1 MVNLLIE
8 AGQSIL
14 NLESQSKMCTALGK
28 KKKGQFK
35 DTTKTYWS
43 PGASDLGDYNFCAL
57 GIIQ

>member
-1 MVNLLIE
+1 V
-8 AGQSIL
+8 S
-14 NLESQSKMCTALGK
+14 TALDT

-35 DTTKTYWS
+35 DTTKTHWS